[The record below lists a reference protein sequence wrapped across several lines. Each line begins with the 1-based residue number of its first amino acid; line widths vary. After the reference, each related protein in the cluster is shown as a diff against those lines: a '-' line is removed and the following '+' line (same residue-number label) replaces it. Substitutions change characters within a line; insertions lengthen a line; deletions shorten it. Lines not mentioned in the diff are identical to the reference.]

1 MLIIILIGLLV
12 LVVTIGLGYWNYVLG
27 RHNQANL
34 VGAIIPLGYFIV
46 RAISAVTTQQTTR
59 GMVISLAGSLLI
71 GLVYYGLYIL
81 GKHRVNKIEK
91 SKK

>member
-12 LVVTIGLGYWNYVLG
+12 LVVTIGLGYWDYVLG
-27 RHNQANL
+27 RHNQSKL
-34 VGAIIPLGYFIV
+34 VGAIIPMGYFIV

-59 GMVISLAGSLLI
+59 GLVTSLTGSLLFS
-71 GLVYYGLYIL
+71 LVYYGLFVL
-81 GKHRVNKIEK
+81 GKRRVTKIEK